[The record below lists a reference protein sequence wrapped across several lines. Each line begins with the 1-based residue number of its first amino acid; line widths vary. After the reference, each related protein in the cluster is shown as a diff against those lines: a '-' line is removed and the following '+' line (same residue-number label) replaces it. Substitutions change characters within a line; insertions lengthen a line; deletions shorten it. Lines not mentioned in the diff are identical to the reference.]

1 MSEDTQATNA
11 AKAFGAGRLALEVK
25 CWLMATHVFKA
36 KIRSPIWSPVRR
48 EYVFTLDIE
57 DPDGLAVI
65 PGVGDAVLIGDPR
78 ITAVGARVFPQ
89 LFTWPMQFIGDD
101 NGNMDDFSK
110 LRVSFFAGDGITPGP
125 EFLQQMFPGLTMV
138 DSSQKTL
145 VNPGVTELPPEL
157 HKDRKLILRTKGLNE
172 YPIEIADFKYSAD
185 TDRYELKVVTCSPQ
199 GVKRDHFIDRD
210 IQIISQRECLFEGKF
225 ECYAS
230 QLVENLGDPEGPDRV
245 LFVSIAAKV
254 IPMTHAP
261 AASPATA
268 QLGGF
273 PRSILDAPCYTKRGI
288 GVGNPNCVAKATIP
302 DLEDPEFTKLS
313 TDLELI
319 SQIAGRI
326 GTAYPSAIV
335 AEAVLHDLEKIK
347 TRLLG
352 CMDNAGPAK
361 VDINQVWIQA
371 GICYMITAITDR
383 NVVLHALMPTG
394 RADHGCI
401 QGRTTHVDSIK
412 KSFAY
417 IGSVADAVHM
427 GFIK

>member
-1 MSEDTQATNA
+1 MSEEKLVTEA
-11 AKAFGAGRLALEVK
+11 AKAFSAGRLALEVK
-25 CWLMATHVFKA
+25 CWLMATHGFKA

-57 DPDGLAVI
+57 DPDGLSVI
-65 PGVGDAVLIGDPR
+65 PGVGDDVLIGDPR

-89 LFTWPMQFIGDD
+89 LFAWPMRFIGDD

-125 EFLQQMFPGLTMV
+125 EFLQDMFPGLKGIETP
-138 DSSQKTL
+138 KTL
-145 VNPGVTELPPEL
+145 VEPEVTELPPEL
-157 HKDRKLILRTKGLNE
+157 HKDRKLILRTKGFNE
-172 YPIEIADFKYSAD
+172 YPIEIADFKYSKD
-185 TDRYELKVVTCSPQ
+185 TKRYELKVVTRSPQ
-199 GVKRDHFIDRD
+199 GVNREHFIDRD

-225 ECYAS
+225 ECYAAACI
-230 QLVENLGDPEGPDRV
+230 EHLGDPEGPDRT

-254 IPMTHAP
+254 IPMAHAP
-261 AASPATA
+261 AAPPATA

-273 PRSILDAPCYTKRGI
+273 PGSIINQPCYTKCGV
-288 GVGNPNCVAKATIP
+288 GVGNPNCVAKTTIP
-302 DLEDPEFTKLS
+302 DLEDPEFTKLP

-335 AEAVLHDLEKIK
+335 AEAALHDLEKIK
-347 TRLLG
+347 TRLLD
-352 CMDNAGPAK
+352 CMTSGGPLKA
-361 VDINQVWIQA
+361 DINQVWIQA
-371 GICYMITAITDR
+371 GICYMITAITNR
-383 NVVLHALMPTG
+383 NIVLHALMPTG

-401 QGRTTHVDSIK
+401 QGRSAHVDSIK

-417 IGSVADAVHM
+417 IGSVADAVNQ